1 MTVTV
6 DGKKVEVP
14 VGATI
19 LEAAN
24 AAGSRVPTL
33 CHDNKLHPFGACRI
47 CLVEV
52 EGTPRKFTPSCTTL
66 AMDNMVVRTSTPA
79 LIEARRMVLEL
90 LLIKHPLDCPICDKA
105 GECQLQ
111 DLTHEY
117 GLGPSRFDAEKGY
130 LPPDY
135 ESPIVERNIS
145 RCILC
150 GKCVRICDEQNGV
163 GEWAFT
169 RRGTKARISTDFD
182 RPLDCEF
189 CGECVEICPVGA
201 LTTRQFKYKARSWNL
216 DKSPSVCNYCGCGCP
231 INYETRD
238 GKIMRV
244 SPLRDNY
251 LCSKGRFGW
260 DAVHSE
266 ERLTTPKMRVG
277 DKLVDCTWDE
287 ALNVIATN
295 LNVIKNKRGAD
306 AIGGLGSTRT
316 TNEESY
322 LFQKLFRTV
331 IGTNNVDMLARIK
344 VPKGLNTVFFSGE
357 LAKVGQHDV
366 VLVLDKNVG
375 ELNPYLGIEIVR
387 AVTKFA
393 RPLILVN
400 DGYNKFN
407 KIASVVIERSTSDG
421 LEALIGALS
430 GGKSEGSMAKA
441 VELLK
446 AAKSVALIVPGRLND
461 KDFGK
466 VKELSG
472 MLACVTFYP
481 IVRRSNFQGSL
492 DMGIHPDFAPGYASV
507 KDAAVLAKAWNAV
520 LPSKPGMTAIDML
533 NEAGGKISS
542 LYIMGDDP
550 VGSDPKLADRIRK
563 IEFLVVQDT
572 FLTDTAKLA
581 HVVLPAAASA
591 EKSGTVTNIER
602 RLQRTACAEKPL
614 AESKAD
620 WEIIQLI
627 GRRLGGTMNYHSSAD
642 ILSEIRSVVS
652 LYKDL
657 APGAAWPREASP
669 VAGKDVDLSLPT
681 DSVMQN
687 EVITA
692 DRLLFSSGT
701 SITRSKEMG
710 TIRHIK
716 SLV

>member
-1 MTVTV
+1 MPMIKLTV
-6 DGKKVEVP
+6 DGKVVEVP
-14 VGATI
+14 AGATI
-19 LEAAN
+19 LDAAN

-52 EGTPRKFTPSCTTL
+52 DGTPRKFTPSCTTP
-66 AMDNMVVRTSTPA
+66 AADNMVVRTTSPA
-79 LIEARRMVLEL
+79 IIDIRRTVLEL
-90 LLIKHPLDCPICDKA
+90 LLIKHPLDCPVCDKA
-105 GECQLQ
+105 GECTLQ
-111 DLTHEY
+111 DLVHEY
-117 GLGPSRFDAEKGY
+117 GLGKPRFDADKAY

-135 ESPIVERNIS
+135 ESPVVERNIS
-145 RCILC
+145 RCVLC
-150 GKCVRICDEQNGV
+150 GKCVRICDEQNAV

-216 DKSPSVCNYCGCGCP
+216 EKSPSVCNYCGCGCP

-238 GKIMRV
+238 GRIMRV

-266 ERLTTPKMRVG
+266 ERLATPKMRVG
-277 DKLVDCTWDE
+277 DKLVDCSWDE

-295 LNVIKNKRGAD
+295 LNVIKNKRSAD

-322 LFQKLFRTV
+322 LFQKFIRTV
-331 IGTNNVDMLARIK
+331 VGTNNIDMLARIK
-344 VPKGLNTVFFSGE
+344 VPKGLNSTFFSGE
-357 LAKVGQHDV
+357 LAKIGQHDA

-375 ELNPYLGIEIVR
+375 ELNPYLGIEVVR
-387 AVTKFA
+387 AVNKFA
-393 RPLILVN
+393 RPLVLVN

-407 KIASVVIERSTSDG
+407 KIASVVIEKTTTEG
-421 LEALIGALS
+421 LEALASALS
-430 GGKSEGSMAKA
+430 SGKAEGSVAKA
-441 VELLK
+441 VTVLK
-446 AAKSVALIVPGRLND
+446 AAKSVALIVPGTLND
-461 KDFGK
+461 KEFAR
-466 VKELSG
+466 VRELSG
-472 MLACVTFYP
+472 MLSGVTFYP

-492 DMGIHPDFAPGYASV
+492 DMGTHPEFAPGYSSV
-507 KDAAVLAKAWNAV
+507 KDGPG
-520 LPSKPGMTAIDML
+520 LPQRPGMTAIDML
-533 NEAGGKISS
+533 NGAGNSIAA

-550 VGSDPKLADRIRK
+550 AGSDPKLTDQLRK
-563 IEFLVVQDT
+563 VEFLVVQDT

-581 HVVLPAAASA
+581 HVVLPAAAGA

-602 RLQRTACAEKPL
+602 RLQRTARAEKPL
-614 AESKAD
+614 AESKPD

-627 GRRLGGTMNYHSSAD
+627 ARKMGGTMNYTSNAD
-642 ILSEIRSVVS
+642 ILAEIRSTVP

-657 APGAAWPREASP
+657 APGAVWPREASP

-681 DSVMQN
+681 GSIMQN

-701 SITRSKEMG
+701 SITRSKEIA